1 MRDVIYLPALKKD
14 QMRMARRGKNVQRL
28 ADVVTLLSVKGSLP
42 GRYRAHKLQGEYLGY
57 WECHLE
63 SNWLLLYV
71 LTSETVS
78 VMRTGT
84 HSDLF
89 E

>member
-14 QMRMARRGKNVQRL
+14 QVRMTRRGKNVQKLSEAVIFL
-28 ADVVTLLSVKGSLP
+28 AEKGTLPS
-42 GRYRAHKLQGEYLGY
+42 RYDAHKLQGEYFGY

-63 SNWLLLYV
+63 SNWLLIYKITDQEVV
-71 LTSETVS
+71 LV
-78 VMRTGT
+78 RTGS
-84 HSDLF
+84 HADLF